1 MNNNKSKKSA
11 ENTPAKIAEQHKKS
25 AEFKTNLN
33 LFEQTKKNERFFIGD
48 QWLGEQTKSNLPLL
62 NYNFIGR
69 IIKYKESQILS
80 NPLTA
85 AFCAEGIPSFLTDE
99 KSQEKNAVITELQSG
114 NDEMF
119 NQLSDDDKLNLTFSA
134 LSDYYTAASE
144 RLKLNEKYAAAAHNA
159 AISGTGALYFYW
171 DENINTGLFSGS
183 DKTTKIMGDVSCEV
197 LTVEDQ
203 IDFYDPSEADINK
216 QDYIIIC
223 KKITV
228 SEAKRIAK
236 INGVSDE
243 EITKITADSGEQ
255 NYSYQRD
262 EEANDSVDRV
272 TVFTK
277 LFKNWSDDFK
287 EFSIYAIQ
295 TTENVTLRAEWDT
308 GLTRYPIAIFRWEER
323 GHCIFG
329 DSEITNIIPN
339 QISVN
344 RMITAAVWS
353 AMLTGMPIMLVDR
366 NIVQGEITNQPGQ
379 IWECYGD
386 RDIAGAAT
394 YLTPPSFSSALMN
407 TSADI
412 INNTMSNAGAND
424 AALGELRS
432 DNATAIIALREAAT
446 APMQMI
452 KNRYYQFVE
461 DAVRILADMWINF
474 YGTRKLKIS
483 DKQGNWYLPFE
494 SENFKN
500 LVLSV
505 KIDVGASTI
514 WSQATAQQILD
525 SLLINQRIDFIQYL
539 ERIPKGLIT
548 DVQGLI
554 DDFKQQQAEA
564 LEQQNAINEQQA
576 SIDSFSVEDFYN
588 QLSPEEREKFDS
600 MTYEQQQELIEN
612 VKAEVRQESGIG
624 DVE

>member
-1 MNNNKSKKSA
+1 MENKSNVS
-11 ENTPAKIAEQHKKS
+11 ENTPQKIAEQHKKS
-25 AEFKTNLN
+25 VEFKTNLN
-33 LFEQTKKNERFFIGD
+33 LYEQTKKNERFMIGD
-48 QWLGEQTKSNLPLL
+48 QWLGSQTKSNLPLL

-69 IIKYKESQILS
+69 IVKYKESQILS

-85 AFCAEGIPSFLTDE
+85 AFCAEGVPSFLTDE
-99 KSQEKNAVITELQSG
+99 QGAQRNEVMTDLQSG
-114 NDEMF
+114 NYESF
-119 NQLSDDDKLNLTFSA
+119 NALSDDDKLNLTFSA

-171 DENINTGLFSGS
+171 DELIDTGLFSGS

-203 IDFYDPSEADINK
+203 LDFYDPTETDINK
-216 QDYIIIC
+216 QDYIIIS

-228 SEAKRIAK
+228 SEAKRVAK

-243 EITKITADSGEQ
+243 EIQKITADTGEQ
-255 NYSYQRD
+255 NYAYQRD
-262 EEANDSVDRV
+262 EDANDTVDRV

-277 LFKNWSDDFK
+277 LFKKWSDDYK
-287 EFSIYAIQ
+287 QFSIYAVR
-295 TTENVTLRAEWDT
+295 TTESVTLREEWDT
-308 GLTRYPIAIFRWEER
+308 GLTRYPIALFRWEER

-329 DSEITNIIPN
+329 ESEVTNIIPN

-344 RMITAAVWS
+344 RMITAAVWN

-379 IWECYGD
+379 ILECHGD
-386 RDIAGAAT
+386 RDVSSAAT

-424 AALGELRS
+424 AALGELKS
-432 DNATAIIALREAAT
+432 DNATAIIARREAAT
-446 APMQMI
+446 APMQMM

-461 DAVRILADMWINF
+461 DAVRILADMWILF

-494 SENFKN
+494 GEKYKN

-514 WSQATAQQILD
+514 WSQEKGQQILD
-525 SLLINQRIDFIQYL
+525 NLFLNQKIDFIQYL
-539 ERIPKGLIT
+539 DRIPKGLIT

-554 DDFKQQQAEA
+554 DDFKRQQAQAQQQ
-564 LEQQNAINEQQA
+564 QQN
-576 SIDSFSVEDFYN
+576 IDNLGTDDFYGS
-588 QLSPEEREKFDS
+588 LSPEEREQFENMS
-600 MTYEQQQELIEN
+600 YEEQQALINGAKE
-612 VKAEVRQESGIG
+612 EVRQESGM
-624 DVE
+624 